1 MKCVFHFPGSE
12 GERVLVTLYPSSPC
26 SAFHRDS
33 RPHSFPP
40 SSLPAR
46 TLPLSPLSSWL
57 NNIIDII
64 LHDVERPKE
73 DDANEPGK
81 EQLNPFFWP
90 RLETWP
96 HGASASVALARQRSI
111 HIKQFVFSIRDCP
124 LHFEYPT
131 IIHGLVKDSAALC
144 VPCSTSFW
152 HTNRSHTT

>member
-1 MKCVFHFPGSE
+1 MCFSFPR
-12 GERVLVTLYPSSPC
+12 ERERALVSLLHLLVRLSIEIRDPIPSS
-26 SAFHRDS
+26 FV
-33 RPHSFPP
+33 
-40 SSLPAR
+40 PAR
-46 TLPLSPLSSWL
+46 SHSSIVASLYSWL

-111 HIKQFVFSIRDCP
+111 HMKQFVFSIRDCP

>member
-1 MKCVFHFPGSE
+1 MCFSFSRERGRESSRYALSFLSLFGFPSRFE
-12 GERVLVTLYPSSPC
+12 TPFLPS
-26 SAFHRDS
+26 FV
-33 RPHSFPP
+33 
-40 SSLPAR
+40 PAR
-46 TLPLSPLSSWL
+46 SHSSIVASLSSWL

-111 HIKQFVFSIRDCP
+111 HMKQFVFSIRDCP